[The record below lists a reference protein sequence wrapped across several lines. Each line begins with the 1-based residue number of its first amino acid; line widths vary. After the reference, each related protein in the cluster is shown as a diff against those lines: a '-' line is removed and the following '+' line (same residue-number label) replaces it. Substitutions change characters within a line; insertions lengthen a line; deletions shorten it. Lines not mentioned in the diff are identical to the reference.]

1 MTLKQ
6 KPFDVGLLLCL
17 AFLFNVTI
25 NFKATRV
32 THLSLDLNENFTG
45 LKVTIKNRFL
55 HVFEKEFCHR
65 FYFKRDF
72 EDK

>member
-17 AFLFNVTI
+17 AFLFQVFNVTI

-45 LKVTIKNRFL
+45 LKVTIKNWFL

-65 FYFKRDF
+65 FYF
-72 EDK
+72 